1 MSAGPNLTVVKT
13 AAPLRIKVL
22 KRLRQAIALG
32 ELAAGQRITE
42 PALME
47 WTGVSRTV
55 IREVLRQL
63 ESEGL
68 VAIMPNI
75 GAVVRELTVEEARH
89 LYCIR
94 SLLDGLAA
102 QFLTENISSEQLE
115 VLEAT
120 LGAIIAAYANDDP
133 DEVVRAKNEFYLQ
146 LYEGARSE
154 ILATMLTTLQARIEY
169 WRAMALTHPERRKSR
184 AKASVKNLK
193 ALVKAVRDRDPVE
206 AEKISRTETEEAG
219 REVLR
224 LLASDA

>member
-1 MSAGPNLTVVKT
+1 MQAIPNLTVAKT
-13 AAPLRIKVL
+13 AAPLRTKVL
-22 KRLRQAIALG
+22 KRLRQAIASG

-68 VAIMPNI
+68 VAIMPNV
-75 GAVVRELTVEEARH
+75 GAVVRELTVEEAQH

-94 SLLDGLAA
+94 AMLDGLAA
-102 QFLTENISSEQLE
+102 RFLTENISNERLE
-115 VLEAT
+115 ALEAT
-120 LGAIIAAYANDDP
+120 LSAIVDAYAAEDP
-133 DEVVRAKNEFYLQ
+133 DEVVRAKNAFYVLM
-146 LYEGARSE
+146 YEGASSE

-169 WRAMALTHPERRKSR
+169 WRAMALTHPDRRKSR
-184 AKASVKNLK
+184 EKASVRNLQ
-193 ALVKAVRDRDPVE
+193 ALVKAVRDRDPAE
-206 AEKISRTETEEAG
+206 AETVSRTETEEAG

-224 LLASDA
+224 LLAREV